1 MDEIYLLYSPRNLGW
16 WTKTSTYSS
25 DISQAKT
32 FTREEAL
39 ALRKKHTT
47 DGGYNML
54 PVRKDDML

>member
-16 WTKTSTYSS
+16 FTKNSTYSS
-25 DISQAKT
+25 DMTQAKE
-32 FTREEAL
+32 FDRETAM

-54 PVRKDDML
+54 PVRKTDMQ